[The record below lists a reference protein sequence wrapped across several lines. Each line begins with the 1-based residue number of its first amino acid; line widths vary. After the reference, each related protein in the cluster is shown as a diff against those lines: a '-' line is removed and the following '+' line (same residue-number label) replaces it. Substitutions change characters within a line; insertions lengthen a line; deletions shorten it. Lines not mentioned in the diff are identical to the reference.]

1 MSTDARTD
9 HRPDQ
14 RVDSPPSSS
23 WEWRYRNRVVLTDF
37 LLVCAAVTLAIPV
50 RFHEDIGHQTF
61 LFLKPALLL
70 PIVWSVSLA
79 VSGAY
84 ERRYL
89 GLGPEE
95 FKRVGNAAVRAIAV
109 ISFVCFAYKA
119 NVSRGYVAYAL
130 AFATAFTLLGRY
142 VTRKRLHRRR
152 IRGEAC
158 HRVLVIGSRHSVASL
173 INTVRREPVAG
184 YAVVGAC
191 LDTPA
196 TELKVAGKSVPVL
209 GSLLQ
214 AAGAAQTVG
223 ASTIAVTAAPGFG
236 EDDLRRLA
244 WELEGSGIELVVAP
258 ALTNVAGPRVHIRP
272 VAGLPLLHLEE
283 PDLEGGGQL
292 LKTAIDRVVALTVL
306 TLLLPLLV
314 LIAIA
319 IKLTSEGPALFRQ
332 DRLGKNGRT
341 FTIYKFRT
349 MYAGAEKEFTSL
361 IEASDLP
368 QGLFFKLAADPRVT
382 KVGRWLRR
390 YSLDELPQ
398 LINVLRG
405 DMSLVGPRPLPIE
418 VVQHEPDVVRRLLVR
433 PGITGLWQISG
444 RSDLSPE
451 EALRMDLYYV
461 ENWSLAFDLMILWK
475 TAFVVI
481 RGSGA
486 Y

>member
-1 MSTDARTD
+1 MTTIA
-9 HRPDQ
+9 RPDQ
-14 RVDSPPSSS
+14 HLSARATTTSS
-23 WEWRYRNRVVLTDF
+23 WDWRYRNKVVCTDF
-37 LLVCAAVTLAIPV
+37 LLVVVAVPLAVPL
-50 RFHEDIGHQTF
+50 RFHTDIRHQSP
-61 LFLKPALLL
+61 LFLRPALLL
-70 PIVWSVSLA
+70 PLIWSVSLGL
-79 VSGAY
+79 SGAY

-109 ISFVCFAYKA
+109 ISFVCFAYKV
-119 NVSRGYVAYAL
+119 NVSRGYLAYAL
-130 AFATAFTLLGRY
+130 VLATSFTLVGRY
-142 VTRKRLHRRR
+142 VTRKMLHRRR
-152 IRGEAC
+152 IRGESC
-158 HRVLVIGSRHSVASL
+158 HRVLVLGSKQSVTSL
-173 INTVRREPVAG
+173 VNTVRREPVAG
-184 YAVVGAC
+184 YAIVGAC
-191 LDTPA
+191 LDVAMTS
-196 TELKVAGKSVPVL
+196 LKVAGESVPVL
-209 GSLLQ
+209 GGLGQ
-214 AAGAAQTVG
+214 AAAAAQAVG

-244 WELEGSGIELVVAP
+244 WELEGTGIELVVAP

-283 PDLEGGGQL
+283 PDLEGRGQL
-292 LKTAIDRVVALTVL
+292 LKTALDRVVALGILAVL
-306 TLLLPLLV
+306 SPLLFV
-314 LIAIA
+314 LAAAIR
-319 IKLTSEGPALFRQ
+319 LSSEGPALFRQ
-332 DRLGKNGRT
+332 ERLGKNGRA

-349 MYAGAEKEFTSL
+349 MYVGAEREFTSM
-361 IEASDLP
+361 IEASDTP
-368 QGLFFKLAADPRVT
+368 HGLFFKVAEDPRIT
-382 KVGRWLRR
+382 RVGRWLRR

-444 RSDLSPE
+444 RSDLSAE

-475 TAFVVI
+475 TAFVVV

>member
-1 MSTDARTD
+1 MTTIARTEQQLSA
-9 HRPDQ
+9 RPTA
-14 RVDSPPSSS
+14 SSS
-23 WEWRYRNRVVLTDF
+23 WDWRYRNKVVCTDF
-37 LLVCAAVTLAIPV
+37 LLVVAAVALAVPL
-50 RFHEDIGHQTF
+50 RWHSNIGNETP
-61 LFLKPALLL
+61 LFLRPALLL
-70 PIVWSVSLA
+70 PVVWSISLA
-79 VSGAY
+79 LSGAY
-84 ERRYL
+84 DRRYL

-109 ISFVCFAYKA
+109 LSFYFFASKVD
-119 NVSRGYVAYAL
+119 VSRAYIAYAL
-130 AFATAFTLLGRY
+130 ALATSFTLVGRY
-142 VTRKRLHRRR
+142 VTRKMLHRRR
-152 IRGEAC
+152 IRGESC
-158 HRVLVIGSRHSVASL
+158 HRVLVLGSKHSVASL

-184 YAVVGAC
+184 YDIVGAC
-191 LDTPA
+191 LDVPMTS
-196 TELKVAGKSVPVL
+196 LKVAGESVPVL
-209 GSLLQ
+209 GGLGQ
-214 AAGAAQTVG
+214 AAAAAQAVG

-244 WELEGSGIELVVAP
+244 WELEGTGIELVVAP

-272 VAGLPLLHLEE
+272 VAGLPLLHVEE
-283 PDLEGGGQL
+283 PDLEGRGQL
-292 LKTAIDRVVALTVL
+292 LKTAIDRAGALGVL
-306 TLLLPLLV
+306 AVLSPLLV
-314 LIAIA
+314 LIAAA
-319 IKLTSEGPALFRQ
+319 IRLTSEGPALFRQ
-332 DRLGKNGRT
+332 ERLGKNGRS

-349 MYAGAEKEFTSL
+349 MYAGAEREFTSM
-361 IEASDLP
+361 IEASDSP
-368 QGLFFKLAADPRVT
+368 HGLFFKLAADPRVT
-382 KVGRWLRR
+382 RVGTWLRR

-444 RSDLSPE
+444 RSDLSAE

-475 TAFVVI
+475 TAFVVV